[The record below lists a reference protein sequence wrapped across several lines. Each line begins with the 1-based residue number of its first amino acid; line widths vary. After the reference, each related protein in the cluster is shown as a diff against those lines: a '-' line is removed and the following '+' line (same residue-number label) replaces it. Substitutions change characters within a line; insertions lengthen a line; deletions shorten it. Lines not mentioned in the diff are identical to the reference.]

1 MTPEP
6 PPAPSDEALASALRD
21 GDDTALDALMLRWQL
36 PLRAFLYRHLQ
47 NEADALDLAQDTFV
61 RIYRHRAAYREGAR
75 FSTWMFQ
82 IALNLCRD
90 HARRRTRRPLVALD
104 TAPDFADSHPAPD
117 ATPLATERT
126 AAVRAALAALPEKLR
141 APLLLST
148 YENLSHI
155 EIAAILRATPK
166 AVETRLTR
174 ARDQLRQKLTRWLAS

>member
-1 MTPEP
+1 MTPDSAP
-6 PPAPSDEALASALRD
+6 TPSDEALASALRD

-36 PLRAFLYRHLQ
+36 PLRAFLFRHLQ

-90 HARRRTRRPLVALD
+90 HGRRRTRRPLVALD
-104 TAPDFADSHPAPD
+104 AVPDFIDSHPAPD
-117 ATPLATERT
+117 SAALNTERT
-126 AAVRAALAALPEKLR
+126 AAVRAAIAALPENLR

-148 YENLSHI
+148 YENLSHL
-155 EIAAILRATPK
+155 EIAETLHATPK
-166 AVETRLTR
+166 AVETRLAR
-174 ARDQLRQKLTRWLAS
+174 ARDQLRQTLARWLK